1 MCLKESISQCGYTE
15 MKNKKLIIIFF
26 SILAVTISTI
36 FVILNQPGKNTA
48 KPTDTTDDTNDS
60 TGNETDNTNQPKPVE
75 TTGIT
80 QAQFETGLN
89 SLVVNAAKNPSAT
102 ASQIDRYNQIDFTKR
117 FFKPVYNTKV
127 TLFVASSTTKPSV
140 LPSTAPVKNPV
151 ALVGKTS
158 EYQQTAFIDSS
169 ASTVR
174 WFSILKD
181 TSITPAKYIWQV
193 SLSPF
198 KGSGGDQI
206 NPAGL
211 LSSGD
216 IAANASEFSIDF
228 ANAISIKNLSI
239 RTKISTTILQRILIL
254 PTSTLGSSPV
264 QKPYYVRVIPV
275 DSKGAIIG
283 DGGTGTKVIYGQS
296 LTKAFPTRMIS
307 FRFDLQSPG
316 LRGDPSFAGEFPNSF
331 YYAEKRALDSTN
343 GKQYYCFLPV
353 GYATD
358 ATSLILQVSK
368 VPFTASNWETAAGLV
383 YQMKINAGE
392 AAFDSL
398 AKENPFKVD
407 FTKFAPANST
417 LTNEEK
423 INYYIRVVALKP
435 ATDVGSVYAYYSKT
449 VSVEYGRP
457 SASTIKIYDNKK
469 VEALLPQVM
478 SYSYTPVKWETSDWM
493 YHYIVIRQPMESELF
508 LGFGSTTKPYAPYTI
523 GTHLDFTPHPEDKSW
538 WEEVTDAI
546 SEFFSDVVGFVGDL
560 TNWVASTYN
569 SLKTGLIAFVAQN
582 LPLIPDSLRDELQT
596 VLQGLVDYGLA
607 SMGIPPTLPNF
618 DQLTSM
624 GTDYLATMAM
634 ESAGI
639 PASDYL
645 KDGLVDLGTGLAANA
660 TSSANVGGP
669 NPFNWNFIKADPDY
683 LYRPAY
689 MLITLYNPYD
699 VATPAGYISGS
710 NQYIIDSTKV
720 PLSVHEEDLYATFS
734 GNVYYSTFK
743 TVSGQKIP
751 SLAPKQTLVIPIFLE
766 ELVGE
771 RIWTNGP
778 KIDSIDFQKMYFNL
792 GKFDFNFTLTYE
804 LPAASETAKAQ
815 GLPADAIYSYA
826 STGSS
831 ISFTTEPSIAYSK

>member
-1 MCLKESISQCGYTE
+1 

-36 FVILNQPGKNTA
+36 FVILNRPTNNTA
-48 KPTDTTDDTNDS
+48 KPIDTNDNTNDS
-60 TGNETDNTNQPKPVE
+60 KGNEPNNGTVTKPIE
-75 TTGIT
+75 SSGIT
-80 QAQFETGLN
+80 QAQFEKGLN
-89 SLVVNAAKNPSAT
+89 SLLVNAVNNPSSAV
-102 ASQIDRYNQIDFTKR
+102 SQIDRYSKIDFAKR
-117 FFKPVYNTKV
+117 FFRPVYDTKV
-127 TLFVASSTTKPSV
+127 TLFVASAATKPSK
-140 LPSTAPVKNPV
+140 LPLAALNKTPV
-151 ALVGKTS
+151 ALEGKTS

-181 TSITPAKYIWQV
+181 TSIKPAKYIWQV

-198 KGSGGDQI
+198 KGSGGDQLK
-206 NPAGL
+206 PAGL

-216 IAANASEFSIDF
+216 ISVNETEFSIDF
-228 ANAISIKNLSI
+228 ASAISIKNLSI
-239 RTKISTTILQRILIL
+239 RTKISTSILQRILIL
-254 PTSTLGSSPV
+254 PTSTLGSAPV

-275 DSKGAIIG
+275 DSKGAVIG

-296 LTKAFPTRMIS
+296 LTKTVPSRMIS

-316 LRGDPSFAGEFPNSF
+316 SRGNPSFSGEFPNSF
-331 YYAEKRALDSTN
+331 YFAENRSIDSTN
-343 GKQYYCFLPV
+343 GAQFYCFLPL
-353 GYATD
+353 GYATE
-358 ATSLILQVSK
+358 ATSLVLQVSK
-368 VPFTASNWETAAGLV
+368 VPFVSANWETAAGLV

-392 AAFDSL
+392 VAFDSL
-398 AKENPFKVD
+398 SKNNPFKVD

-417 LTNEEK
+417 LNNEEQL
-423 INYYIRVVALKP
+423 NYFVRVVALKP
-435 ATDVGSVYAYYSKT
+435 STDVGSVYAYYSKT
-449 VSVEYGRP
+449 VIVEYGRP
-457 SASTIKIYDNKK
+457 KANTVKIYENKK
-469 VEALLPQVM
+469 VDALLPQVV
-478 SYSYTPVKWETSDWM
+478 SYSYTPIKWERSDWM
-493 YHYIVIRQPMESELF
+493 YHYIVTRQPMESELF
-508 LGFGSTTKPYAPYTI
+508 LGFGSATKPYAPFSI
-523 GTHLDFTPHPEDKSW
+523 GTKLDFTPHPEDKSW
-538 WEEVTDAI
+538 WEKVTDAI

-607 SMGIPPTLPNF
+607 SIGIPPTLPNF

-634 ESAGI
+634 EAAGI
-639 PASDYL
+639 PPIDYL
-645 KDGLVDLGTGLAANA
+645 KDGLSDLGSGLAANA

-669 NPFNWNFIKADPDY
+669 NPFSWNFIKSDPDY

-689 MLITLYNPYD
+689 MLITLHNPYD

-710 NQYIIDSTKV
+710 NQFIIDTSKV
-720 PLSVHEEDLYATFS
+720 YLSGHEEDLYATFS

-751 SLAPKQTLVIPIFLE
+751 ALAPKQTLVIPIFLE

-778 KIDSIDFQKMYFNL
+778 KIDKIDFQTMYFSL

-804 LPAASETAKAQ
+804 LPPASVTAKAQ
-815 GLPADAIYSYA
+815 GLPADAIYSYS

-831 ISFTTEPSIAYSK
+831 ISFTTEPAIAYSK